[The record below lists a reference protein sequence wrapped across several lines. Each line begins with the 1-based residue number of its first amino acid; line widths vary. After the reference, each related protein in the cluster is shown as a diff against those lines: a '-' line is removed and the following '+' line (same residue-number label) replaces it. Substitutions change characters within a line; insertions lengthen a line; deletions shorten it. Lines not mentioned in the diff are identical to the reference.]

1 MSKFFLTAAV
11 LLFSTAVA
19 GAGGAGPQAS
29 GAAGQ
34 SASTAPIQLFTSSE
48 GRFSVMMP
56 GIPVQNTE
64 QAKLSG
70 DTSITIYE
78 FTISLASDNISYLV
92 MYNDY
97 PAGYAEDAP
106 QTVLERTRDGAV
118 KTKTLNSDKA
128 IELTVSAGPDSAS
141 AKDAGDQGR
150 STAGA
155 VVPGRA
161 FTSTDSDGYN
171 YSVRQYL
178 RGKRLY
184 QLIVVANKGYTAAQ
198 TDEFMNSFKIF

>member
-1 MSKFFLTAAV
+1 MSRFSIAAAV

-19 GAGGAGPQAS
+19 GAGGANPQAS

-34 SASTAPIQLFTSSE
+34 SASTAPMQFFTSSE
-48 GRFSVMMP
+48 GHFSVMMP
-56 GIPVQNTE
+56 GTPVQNTE

-70 DTSITIYE
+70 DASIDIHE
-78 FTISLASDNISYLV
+78 FTISLANDNISYLV

-106 QTVLERTRDGAV
+106 EAVLARTRDGAV
-118 KTKTLNSDKA
+118 KTKTLNSDQA
-128 IELTVSAGPDSAS
+128 IELPVSAAPDSAN

-150 STAGA
+150 PTASA

-161 FTSTDSDGYN
+161 FTSTDSDGYF

-184 QLIVVANKGYTAAQ
+184 QLIVVANKGYTASQ

>member
-1 MSKFFLTAAV
+1 MLRLSVAAAV

-19 GAGGAGPQAS
+19 GAGGANPQVS

-34 SASTAPIQLFTSSE
+34 SASTAPMRFFTSPE
-48 GRFSVMMP
+48 GHFSVTMP
-56 GIPVQNTE
+56 GTPVQGSE
-64 QAKLSG
+64 QAKLSE
-70 DTSITIYE
+70 DASITIYE
-78 FTISLASDNISYLV
+78 FSISLASDNISYLV

-106 QTVLERTRDGAV
+106 QEVLARTRDGAV
-118 KTKTLNSDKA
+118 KTKTLNSDQV

-150 STAGA
+150 STSGA

-161 FTSTDSDGYN
+161 FTSTDTDGYH

-184 QLIVVANKGYTAAQ
+184 QLIVVSNKGYTASQ